1 MQETKEMQVQPLE
14 WDDSPGEDN
23 PLQYFCLGNTMD
35 RGAFRAT
42 VHRTLR
48 IRHDRAT
55 KQQQQQSQILSF
67 LLITVW
73 WFRIQ
78 TTWVQIILTQLTVR
92 SEIFLGKFL
101 GLPGLCFLI
110 VVVQSLSGV

>member
-1 MQETKEMQVQPLE
+1 MQVQPLE

-35 RGAFRAT
+35 RGVFRAT

-48 IRHDRAT
+48 IIHDRAT
-55 KQQQQQSQILSF
+55 QQQQQQSQILSF

-78 TTWVQIILTQLTVR
+78 TTWVQIQFCCLLPWAGFLTSVSQF
-92 SEIFLGKFL
+92 S
-101 GLPGLCFLI
+101 CM
-110 VVVQSLSGV
+110 